1 MTENIER
8 ELSAILAPLG
18 VVMEGAPTQGR
29 QTCIALV
36 MGPPVTSFELSFTRL
51 VRIPRLCR
59 ATETPG
65 ETGNAAFV
73 DAQDLTQAR
82 QARSE
87 HLGLQQQGVRIAPAS
102 EPLLRALSR
111 RGIEWCAYPDEGFVL
126 AALPPVEVPEFLQ
139 EVNRECRLH
148 ARRARYRQIKAAR
161 AFSQQLYHILW
172 QGEAAELLC
181 ALDNRWKAAGW
192 QSGLCWICAEGILQ
206 WILAPGSQ
214 AVRDLD
220 PRMMILAAE
229 DKQADHVVVAVGS
242 WFLDG
247 DGVSTLRALLQR
259 YRTLEGL
266 VRPRLRPYDE
276 LGLSERGFPRDEEA
290 SRQLA
295 DCLASALGPFT
306 PAMLGLELQQPNT
319 QGEAD
324 DDHTS

>member
-1 MTENIER
+1 MTEKLER

-18 VVMEGAPTQGR
+18 VVMEGASTTTR

-51 VRIPRLCR
+51 VRIARHSR

-87 HLGLQQQGVRIAPAS
+87 CLALQVPGVRIAPAS

-111 RGIEWCAYPDEGFVL
+111 RGIDWCAYPDEGFVL
-126 AALPPVEVPEFLQ
+126 AALPPVAVPAFFQ
-139 EVNRECRLH
+139 EVNRELRLH
-148 ARRARYRQIKAAR
+148 ERRARYVQRKRTR
-161 AFSQQLYHILW
+161 AFSQKLYHTLW

-181 ALDNRWKAAGW
+181 ALDARWKATGW
-192 QSGLCWICAEGILQ
+192 LSGLCWICAEGILQ
-206 WILAPGSQ
+206 WALATGSQ

-220 PRMMILAAE
+220 PRPMILAAE

-242 WFLDG
+242 WYLDG
-247 DGVSTLRALLQR
+247 DGVSTLRTLLR
-259 YRTLEGL
+259 RHRTLEGL
-266 VRPRLRPYDE
+266 VRPRLQPFDE
-276 LGLSERGFPRDEEA
+276 QGLSQQGFPRDEEA

-306 PAMLGLELQQPNT
+306 PAMLGTGLGT
-319 QGEAD
+319 
-324 DDHTS
+324 